1 MVKQKTLHTYLPL
14 FMEFSEN
21 LPQTSDTSLVTMT

>member
-14 FMEFSEN
+14 LEFSQN